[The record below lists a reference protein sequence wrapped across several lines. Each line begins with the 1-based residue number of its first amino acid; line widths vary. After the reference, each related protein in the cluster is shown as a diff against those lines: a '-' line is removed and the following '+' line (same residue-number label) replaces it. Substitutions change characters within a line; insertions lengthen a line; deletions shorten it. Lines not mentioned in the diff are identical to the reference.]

1 MVEQL
6 FLWQAGENK
15 DGVESD
21 HFNSGKA
28 ADTLMASARYWNG
41 FQEQIRTVREI
52 LPSRLLE
59 EHYGL

>member
-6 FLWQAGENK
+6 FLWQPGENK
-15 DGVESD
+15 DSGESD

-28 ADTLMASARYWNG
+28 ANTLMASVRFYDG
-41 FQEQIRTVREI
+41 SLEEIRTVREI